1 MPPSSRRLHVIAA
14 IAVLLLTACSTSKL
28 LWHQANPE
36 YVGKPFRQVMV
47 HAVAYD
53 KTLRRVFEDRMVA
66 RLGERGIRGVPAYS
80 IFDKDVEIEESRLRE
95 AVEQSGVDGVLI
107 TRPGAEDR
115 TTTQVAGGTIVT
127 GTGMVGLYG
136 YYGGVWQVTEAAP
149 KKAEGAR
156 WMASTTRLFDASN
169 GAPVWAGTVDMAMEG
184 DVMPAMQ
191 RYIDIVV
198 RAMVKD
204 GVI

>member
-1 MPPSSRRLHVIAA
+1 MRPSTPRLHVIAA
-14 IAVLLLTACSTSKL
+14 IAVLMPVACSTSKL

-53 KTLRRVFEDRMVA
+53 RTLRRVFEDRMVA
-66 RLGERGIRGVPAYS
+66 KLGERGIRGVPAYS
-80 IFDKDVEIEESRLRE
+80 IVGRDVEIEESRWRE
-95 AVEQSGVDGVLI
+95 AVAQSGVDGVLI

-115 TTTQVAGGTIVT
+115 TATQVAGGTIVT

-136 YYGGVWQVTEAAP
+136 YHGGVWQVTEAAP

-156 WMASTTRLFDASN
+156 WMASTTRLFDARS
-169 GAPVWAGTVDMAMEG
+169 GAPVWAGSVDTPMEG

-191 RYIDIVV
+191 RYIDIVF